1 MRTIQSTARIHQPA
15 DGLSRLAARW
25 ACLAAVALLLIGIPL
40 SGAHVHHDGAC
51 HDHCALCMFAHV
63 AAVVAPMTVIPDV
76 TTCEAERVDAP
87 LSRRGSARRTAA
99 APRAPPVA

>member
-1 MRTIQSTARIHQPA
+1 MGTIRSRARSHQPT
-15 DGLSRLAARW
+15 DGPFRLARRW

-40 SGAHVHHDGAC
+40 SGAHVHPDGAC
-51 HDHCALCMFAHV
+51 HDRCALCMFAHV
-63 AAVVAPMTVIPDV
+63 AAVVAPLTVIPDV

-99 APRAPPVA
+99 APRAPPMA

>member
-1 MRTIQSTARIHQPA
+1 MGTIQSTARSHQPT
-15 DGLSRLAARW
+15 DGSLRLVMRW

-40 SGAHVHHDGAC
+40 SGAHVHPDGAC
-51 HDHCALCMFAHV
+51 HDHCALCVFAHAAATV
-63 AAVVAPMTVIPDV
+63 ARLTVIPDV

-99 APRAPPVA
+99 APRAPPLA